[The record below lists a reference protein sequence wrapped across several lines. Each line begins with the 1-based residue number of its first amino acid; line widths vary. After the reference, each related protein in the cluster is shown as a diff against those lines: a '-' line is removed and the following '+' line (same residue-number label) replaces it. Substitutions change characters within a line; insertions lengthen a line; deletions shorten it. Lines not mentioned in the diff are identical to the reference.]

1 LFWRFYYAFKKNNYL
16 KVSTILI
23 CTCAVSSAILNIDEN
38 NCMNKL
44 NYNDQKQQ
52 SQKLNK
58 TNQHLQSLPQIKS
71 DKANVESFKWMKHCF
86 LITNLFIYCIYGII
100 IGGIIIIV
108 WYIKYKG
115 IWNKNLKK

>member
-1 LFWRFYYAFKKNNYL
+1 MFWRFYYAIKKNNYL

-23 CTCAVSSAILNIDEN
+23 CICGVFAAILNIDEN
-38 NCMNKL
+38 NCITKL

-58 TNQHLQSLPQIKS
+58 TNQHSDLLPQIKN
-71 DKANVESFKWMKHCF
+71 DKANVESFKLMQHCF
-86 LITNLFIYCIYGII
+86 LVTNLFIYCIYGII

-108 WYIKYKG
+108 
-115 IWNKNLKK
+115 